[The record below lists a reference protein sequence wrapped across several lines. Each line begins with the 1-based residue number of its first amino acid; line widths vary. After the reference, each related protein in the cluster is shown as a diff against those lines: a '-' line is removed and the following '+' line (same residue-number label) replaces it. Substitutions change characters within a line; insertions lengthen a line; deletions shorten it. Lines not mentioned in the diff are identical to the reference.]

1 MYPIYNYDFSTNSFY
16 GDELP
21 QDVSEVL
28 RHLFVCAHNL
38 FNLNGS
44 TSGEV
49 VDGLKPTYK
58 VKWKNYI

>member
-21 QDVSEVL
+21 NDIANVL
-28 RHLFVCAHNL
+28 RLLFACANNL

-44 TSGEV
+44 TSGEI
-49 VDGLKPTYK
+49 VDGPNPTYK